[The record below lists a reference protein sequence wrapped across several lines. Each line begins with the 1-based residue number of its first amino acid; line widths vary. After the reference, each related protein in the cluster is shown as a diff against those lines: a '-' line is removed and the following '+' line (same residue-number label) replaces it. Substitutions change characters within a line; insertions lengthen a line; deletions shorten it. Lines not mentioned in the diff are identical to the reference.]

1 MGSAGASGSA
11 RIFEIFSRYHL
22 GVRRTALRSLD
33 INWGQNE
40 HWLMANFTI
49 GQRWISE
56 TEPELGLG
64 ILESVSRHQ
73 VRILF
78 PASNEARLYAPDNAP
93 IKRVEFRAGDT
104 IHSQRGEIVLI
115 ETVKVEE
122 GIITYIGGGVEVTE
136 MDLADTIS
144 FSKPEDRL
152 IGGQIDQSAA
162 FNLRYEA
169 IIRQAHAKQ
178 SDVAG
183 FVGGRIDLI
192 PHQLYIASEVSNRY
206 MPRVLLADE
215 VGLGKTIEACL
226 ILHRLHL
233 TGRAERVLIVLP
245 ESLVHQWFIELLR
258 RFNLW
263 FTLVDAEHCES
274 VTAVD
279 TEANPFYEE
288 QLVICSI
295 KTLLEHPRW
304 ADCALA
310 TKWDM
315 LVVDEAH
322 HLDWTPEAA
331 SPEYRLV
338 EGLTH
343 KSHGLLLLT
352 ATPEQLGAEGHF
364 ARLRLLDPDRY
375 PDLDKFR
382 KEQSG
387 YSKVAEVAN
396 KLVARKKLSAQ
407 DIKYLRGVF
416 EEFSDEA
423 FQTHL
428 KDPQALLEE
437 LVDRH
442 GTGRVIFRNS
452 RDTLTGFPERKGLPC
467 ELEPRAKLS
476 KADME
481 ARLLREFDIEAVQA
495 TEEPEPY
502 DFRHGPR
509 ILWLAKL
516 LQGLG
521 ENEKVL
527 LICRTREKVQA
538 IYDALL
544 EEINVKAALFH
555 EELTLLQRDRNAAWF
570 AETEGAKILLCSE
583 IGSEGRNFQF
593 AHHLVLFDLPL
604 NPELLEQRIGR
615 LDRIGQTETIKIH
628 IPYLKHSWT
637 ELLMR
642 WHHEGIAGVEHSL
655 KGGYAYIEK
664 FGQWI
669 RTLGPRYHL
678 ADATTLAEADQL
690 IEESKTYREE
700 LETRLSQGQDRLI
713 ALNSN
718 REEVAAE
725 LVGHIRTQDAD
736 RTLDRFMNRIFDH
749 FGVTVEEIDARTFHL
764 EPGQLFTDSFPC
776 LPEEGT
782 TVTCDRTRAL
792 GREDIGFLT
801 WDHPMVRG
809 AIDLTL
815 SSEKGNSSIVVWKD
829 PSVEA
834 PAILIE
840 AIYVL
845 ESVAPPRLH
854 VDRFLPPT
862 PVRVLVD
869 LSGQDCSA
877 QFAHE
882 FINKYC
888 GDEEA
893 FRLKQD
899 PALLQALVPEMLR
912 KAREHA
918 RVQKSTLLQAAMTQA
933 HERLDGEAT
942 RLKELQKI
950 NPNVREEEIK
960 IAENVI
966 ADVTRHIAKA
976 HLRLDAV
983 RLVLGEPG

>member
-1 MGSAGASGSA
+1 MMSK
-11 RIFEIFSRYHL
+11 
-22 GVRRTALRSLD
+22 
-33 INWGQNE
+33 
-40 HWLMANFTI
+40 FTI

-64 ILESVSRHQ
+64 ILESVERHQ
-73 VRILF
+73 VRLAF
-78 PASNEARLYAPDNAP
+78 PASNEARLYAPASAP
-93 IKRVEFRAGDT
+93 IKRVEFRAGDR
-104 IHSQRGEIVLI
+104 IHSQRGETVII
-115 ETVKVEE
+115 EDVRVEE
-122 GIITYIGGGVEVTE
+122 GIITYIGGGVEVKE

-152 IGGQIDQSAA
+152 IGGQIDQSAS

-169 IIRQAHAKQ
+169 IARLAHAKQ

-183 FVGGRIDLI
+183 FAGGRIDLI

-233 TGRAERVLIVLP
+233 TGRAQRILIILP

-279 TEANPFYEE
+279 STANPFNEE
-288 QLVICSI
+288 QLVICSTR
-295 KTLLEHPRW
+295 TLLQSERW
-304 ADCALA
+304 SECALD

-322 HLDWTPEAA
+322 HLEWTPEHA

-338 EGLTH
+338 EALTQ

-364 ARLRLLDPDRY
+364 ARLRLLDPERY
-375 PDLDKFR
+375 PELDKFR
-382 KEQSG
+382 EEQAG

-396 KLVARKKLSAQ
+396 KLVDREKLSQ
-407 DIKYLRGVF
+407 EDLLYLREVF
-416 EEFSDEA
+416 EEFSDEE
-423 FQTHL
+423 FKVHL
-428 KDPQALLEE
+428 KNRKALLDE

-452 RDTLTGFPERKGLPC
+452 RDSLTGFPKREGLPNK
-467 ELEPRAKLS
+467 LEPRAKLS
-476 KADME
+476 KADLE
-481 ARLLREFDIEAVQA
+481 ARLLREFELETTKSDG
-495 TEEPEPY
+495 TDGY

-509 ILWLAKL
+509 ILWLAEL
-516 LQGLG
+516 LQGLD
-521 ENEKVL
+521 ESEKVL
-527 LICRTREKVQA
+527 LICQTREKVQA
-538 IYDALL
+538 IYNALL
-544 EEINVKAALFH
+544 EELNVKAALFH

-570 AETEGAKILLCSE
+570 AESEGAKILLCSE

-615 LDRIGQTETIKIH
+615 LDRIGQTQTIRIH
-628 IPYLKHSWT
+628 LPYLEHSWT

-642 WHHEGIAGVEHSL
+642 WHHEGLDGVEHSL
-655 KGGYAYIEK
+655 KGGYAYLNR
-664 FGQWI
+664 FNDWI
-669 RTLGPRYHL
+669 RRLGPQYHL
-678 ADATTLAEADQL
+678 ATPSVLKDADNL
-690 IEESKTYREE
+690 INESKAFRED
-700 LETRLSQGQDRLI
+700 LEDRLSRGQDRLI
-713 ALNSN
+713 ALNSF
-718 REEVAAE
+718 REETSSE
-725 LVGHIRTQDAD
+725 LVGHIRTLDAD
-736 RTLDRFMNRIFDH
+736 RTLDGFMNRIFDH
-749 FGVTVEEIDARTFHL
+749 FGVTVDDIDARTFHL
-764 EPGQLFTDSFPC
+764 QPGQLFTDSFPC

-809 AIDLTL
+809 SIDLIL
-815 SSEKGNSSIVVWKD
+815 SSEKGNSSIVVWRD
-829 PSVEA
+829 PPVEA
-834 PAILIE
+834 PSILIE

-845 ESVAPPRLH
+845 ESVAPARLH
-854 VDRFLPPT
+854 VDRFLPPI

-869 LSGQDCSA
+869 LSGDDQSDE
-877 QFAHE
+877 FGHD

-888 GDEEA
+888 GDEET

-899 PALLQALVPEMLR
+899 PQVLQALVPEMLR
-912 KAREHA
+912 AAKEHA
-918 RVQKSTLLQAAMTQA
+918 HAKKSDLLQAAIQDA
-933 HERLDGEAT
+933 HHRLDGEAN

-983 RLVLGEPG
+983 RLILGEPG

>member
-1 MGSAGASGSA
+1 MQS
-11 RIFEIFSRYHL
+11 FK
-22 GVRRTALRSLD
+22 
-33 INWGQNE
+33 
-40 HWLMANFTI
+40 I

-64 ILESVSRHQ
+64 RLDAVSRHQ
-73 VRILF
+73 IHLVF
-78 PASNEARLYAPDNAP
+78 PASNEARLYAPANAP
-93 IKRVEFRAGDT
+93 IKRVEFHVGDT
-104 IHSQRGEIVLI
+104 IHSQRGDVLVI
-115 ETVKVEE
+115 ESIRDEA
-122 GIITYIGGGVEVTE
+122 GILTYVGSGVEVVE

-152 IGGQIDQSAA
+152 TGGQIDLSSA
-162 FNLRYEA
+162 FKLRYEA
-169 IIRQAHAKQ
+169 IRRLAHARQ

-192 PHQLYIASEVSNRY
+192 PHQLYIAAEVANRY

-233 TGRAERVLIVLP
+233 TGRAQRILIVLP

-279 TEANPFYEE
+279 AEANPFEDE
-288 QLVICSI
+288 QLIICSI

-304 ADCALA
+304 AKCAME

-322 HLDWTPEAA
+322 HLEWTPERV
-331 SPEYRLV
+331 SREYLLV
-338 EGLTH
+338 EGLTK

-364 ARLRLLDPDRY
+364 ARLRLLDPERY
-375 PDLDKFR
+375 PDLEKF
-382 KEQSG
+382 KQEQLG
-387 YSKVAEVAN
+387 YAQVAVVAN
-396 KLVARKKLSAQ
+396 KLEAAEALKKKDLAF
-407 DIKYLRGVF
+407 LRAVF
-416 EEFSDEA
+416 EEFTEA
-423 FQTHL
+423 EFAEQV
-428 KDPQALLEE
+428 KNPKALLNQ

-452 RDTLTGFPERKGLPC
+452 RDTLTGFPPRKGLPDA
-467 ELEPRAKLS
+467 LKPRAKLS
-476 KADME
+476 KEDLE
-481 ARLLREFDIEAVQA
+481 ARLLREFDLETTDAGA
-495 TEEPEPY
+495 GSEPY

-521 ENEKVL
+521 EHEKVL

-544 EEINVKAALFH
+544 EEINVKATLFH

-570 AETEGAKILLCSE
+570 AEPGGAKILLCSE

-615 LDRIGQTETIKIH
+615 LDRIGQTETIQIH
-628 IPYLKHSWT
+628 MPYLTHSWT
-637 ELLMR
+637 ELLVR
-642 WHHEGIAGVEHSL
+642 WHHEGLDGVEHSL
-655 KGGYAYIEK
+655 KGGDAYIRE
-664 FGQWI
+664 FGSTV
-669 RTLGPRYHL
+669 RELGPRYHL
-678 ADATTLAEADQL
+678 ADRETLAKADTL
-690 IEESKTYREE
+690 IKGSQVFRKK
-700 LETRLSQGQDRLI
+700 LEKNLSEGQDRLV
-713 ALNSN
+713 ALNSF
-718 REEVAAE
+718 RTKEAAG
-725 LVGHIRTQDAD
+725 LVERIRTQDAD
-736 RTLDRFMNRIFDH
+736 RTLDQFMNRIFDH
-749 FGVTVEEIDARTFHL
+749 FGVTVEHIDERTFHL
-764 EPGQLFTDSFPC
+764 LPGQLFTDSFPG

-782 TVTCDRTRAL
+782 TVTCDRAKAL

-815 SSEKGNSSIVVWKD
+815 SSEKGNSSIVVWNERGI
-829 PSVEA
+829 EA

-845 ESVAPPRLH
+845 ESVAPARLH

-862 PVRVLVD
+862 PVRVLVGLD
-869 LSGQDCSA
+869 GTDYSEQY
-877 QFAHE
+877 AHAY
-882 FINKYC
+882 INRYC
-888 GDEEA
+888 KDEEA

-899 PALLQALVPEMLR
+899 PAALKAVVPEMLR
-912 KAREHA
+912 AARKHA
-918 RVQKSTLLQAAMTQA
+918 RVQKSKLLQNAMNQA
-933 HERLDGEAT
+933 HERLDGEAN
-942 RLKELQKI
+942 RLKELRKV
-950 NPNVREEEIK
+950 NPSVREEEIK
-960 IAENVI
+960 VAENVI

-983 RLVLGEPG
+983 RLILGEAG